1 MRIGIHTGSVLS
13 GVVGVKMPRYCL
25 FGNNVTIANKMES
38 DSEAGKINLSSATYR
53 YSRNELVSYTHCII
67 PNNRERVSTAILR
80 EDKHLQGHVVTQ
92 GNYTT
97 SLEGNETVALA
108 YFL

>member
-38 DSEAGKINLSSATYR
+38 DSEAGKINISSATYR
-53 YSRNELVSYTHCII
+53 YSRDDLVSYTHCII
-67 PNNRERVSTAILR
+67 PNNRERVPTASLR

-92 GNYTT
+92 GNTY
-97 SLEGNETVALA
+97 VALQPA
-108 YFL
+108 